1 VQILTLPVHSVGLYS
16 YMYVQKGCKLSLAS
30 FPGPRRPGN
39 EAKLSHDSQYDSHT
53 VNVHYLTSELNTR
66 MMLMYTCT
74 LRNPNCKT
82 MRTAQQTLS
91 S

>member
-1 VQILTLPVHSVGLYS
+1 VHSVGLYS

-30 FPGPRRPGN
+30 FPGPEKAD

-74 LRNPNCKT
+74 TTQSKLQNDED
-82 MRTAQQTLS
+82 S
-91 S
+91 SADLEF